1 MTPLRYA
8 YNTNGTA
15 NHRLDDALHLIAD
28 AGYDGVALTLDHHH
42 LDPFAPDLAGR
53 AAALAT
59 GLDRLGLGIVVETGA
74 RFLLDPRAKHEPT
87 LVSPEPEGRAR
98 RLDFLVRAVEVAAA
112 TGAEAVSFWAG
123 VPRPG
128 VGRRE
133 AWRWLAEGVAALA
146 EVADRRGGVLALEPE
161 PGMVVHTV
169 DGYATLARD
178 VPSLR
183 LALDVGHCLVTGDRE
198 PADAVRE
205 TAGVLGTVA
214 IEDMPRGVHEHRPFG
229 RGDVDVP
236 AVLGALGE
244 AGFAG
249 LVCLEL
255 SRDSHRADR
264 MVPWAREYL
273 RAAEASPASPPAPWA
288 EAPAAVEPW
297 PEPPGDGAPPERPR

>member
-8 YNTNGTA
+8 YNTNGVA
-15 NHRLDDALHLIAD
+15 NHRLDDALALVAD

-42 LDPFAPDLAGR
+42 LDPFA
-53 AAALAT
+53 AALSRRADALAARL
-59 GLDRLGLGIVVETGA
+59 GELGLGIVVETGA

-98 RLDFLVRAVEVAAA
+98 RLDFLFRAVEVAAA

-128 VGRRE
+128 VGPAE
-133 AWRWLAEGVAALA
+133 AWGWLVEGAAALA
-146 EVADRRGGVLALEPE
+146 ERAGRRGVTLALEPE
-161 PGMVVHTV
+161 PGMAVHTV
-169 DGYATLARD
+169 DGYRRLAAE
-178 VPSLR
+178 VPALR

-198 PADAVRE
+198 PAAAVRE
-205 TAGVLGTVA
+205 TADALGSVA
-214 IEDMPRGVHEHRPFG
+214 IEDMPRGLHEHLPFG

-236 AVLGALGE
+236 GVLGALRE
-244 AGFAG
+244 VGFGG

-264 MVPWAREYL
+264 MVPWALGYL
-273 RAAEASPASPPAPWA
+273 RAAEASPPPPPPWA
-288 EAPAAVEPW
+288 EVPAAVEPW
-297 PEPPGDGAPPERPR
+297 PEAPALRGGPA